1 MNPIFNKTMEKK
13 ITKITENILCIDVD
27 CHARLCRRI
36 TVKTYTM
43 GIPKTVV
50 YRYLYTEEQVR
61 RLFQLCPAISKIPLE
76 TADGVDFRMFP
87 TWKGGA
93 L

>member
-1 MNPIFNKTMEKK
+1 MEKK

-27 CHARLCRRI
+27 CRARLCRRI

-61 RLFQLCPAISKIPLE
+61 RLFQLCPSISKIPLATE
-76 TADGVDFRMFP
+76 VGIDFRMFP

>member
-1 MNPIFNKTMEKK
+1 MEKK
-13 ITKITENILCIDVD
+13 ITKITENILCIDGDGRV
-27 CHARLCRRI
+27 RLCRKI
-36 TVKTYTM
+36 TVKTYTF

-50 YRYLYTEEQVR
+50 YRYLYTEEQER
-61 RLFQLCPAISKIPLE
+61 RLFQLCPAVSKILLAKE
-76 TADGVDFRMFP
+76 VGIDFRMFP

>member
-1 MNPIFNKTMEKK
+1 MEKR

-27 CHARLCRRI
+27 GHARLCRRI

-61 RLFQLCPAISKIPLE
+61 RLFQLCPAISKIPLQ
-76 TADGVDFRMFP
+76 TANGVDFRMFP